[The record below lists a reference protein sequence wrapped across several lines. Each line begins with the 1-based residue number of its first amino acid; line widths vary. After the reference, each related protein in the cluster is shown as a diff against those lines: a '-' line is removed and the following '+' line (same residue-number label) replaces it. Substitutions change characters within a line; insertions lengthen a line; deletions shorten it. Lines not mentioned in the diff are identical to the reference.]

1 MTNTYESI
9 FICPGDLADD
19 KVQAALDKTKTV
31 ISRSEGKIMTAELW
45 GKRRLSY
52 PIDRSREGHYA
63 YLIFSGPSDMP
74 LALDRH
80 YQVTDSIL
88 RGMTVKVD
96 PRHLDKIKPSL
107 KAMASEGTS
116 TESAPAASS
125 PASPAPASPEVS
137 APPTGSPAPI

>member
-9 FICPGDLADD
+9 FICPGELPDD
-19 KVQAALDKTKTV
+19 KVQAALDKTKAV

-52 PIDRSREGHYA
+52 PIEHSREGHYA

-88 RGMTVKVD
+88 RGLTVKVD

-107 KAMASEGTS
+107 KAMAVEGTPAE
-116 TESAPAASS
+116 TTPAASAPI
-125 PASPAPASPEVS
+125 PAAPETPAAPAPKGV
-137 APPTGSPAPI
+137 